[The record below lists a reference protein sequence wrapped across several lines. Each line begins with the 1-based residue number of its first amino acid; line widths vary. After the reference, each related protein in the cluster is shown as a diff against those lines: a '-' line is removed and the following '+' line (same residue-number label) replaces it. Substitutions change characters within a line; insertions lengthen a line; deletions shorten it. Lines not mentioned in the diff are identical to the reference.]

1 MQHRAFDNA
10 DDIELIKRIA
20 ARDNQALAELYERHA
35 SGLLAIALCIVK
47 DRCEAEDLVHDVLL
61 EAWRAAASYDASRGR
76 VWTWLAVR
84 MRSRCIDR
92 IRTNRPRTPGDVETL
107 VSSADDEE
115 SSPDHAR
122 VRTAL
127 ENVSPLRRR
136 VLELM
141 YFCGL
146 SHREVA
152 HKLSIPIG
160 TVKSRYAGAI
170 RELRLLFATQS
181 ITTSYAA

>member
-1 MQHRAFDNA
+1 MQDRAFDNA
-10 DDIELIKRIA
+10 DDINLIKRIA
-20 ARDNQALAELYERHA
+20 GHDTRALAELYERYA
-35 SGLLAIALCIVK
+35 PGLLAIALCIVK

-92 IRTNRPRTPGDVETL
+92 LRTNRPRTPGDVDTL
-107 VSSADDEE
+107 IAADAEE
-115 SSPDHAR
+115 SSPDHER

-152 HKLSIPIG
+152 HRLSIPIG

-170 RELRLLFATQS
+170 RELRLLFAATQS
-181 ITTSYAA
+181 SCAA

>member
-1 MQHRAFDNA
+1 MQHRASDNA
-10 DDIELIKRIA
+10 DDIQLIKRIA
-20 ARDNQALAELYERHA
+20 ARDSQALAELYERY
-35 SGLLAIALCIVK
+35 SQGLLAIALCIVK

-61 EAWRAAASYDASRGR
+61 EAWRAAGSYDASRGR

-92 IRTNRPRTPGDVETL
+92 IRTNRPRTPGDVDTL
-107 VSSADDEE
+107 ISTEDEE

-122 VRTAL
+122 VRSAL
-127 ENVSPLRRR
+127 ENVSPLRRK

-152 HKLSIPIG
+152 HRLSIPIG

-170 RELRLLFATQS
+170 RELRQLFTAQDM
-181 ITTSYAA
+181 TTSYAA